1 VPSPSLLRTSAV
13 LAAIVAATGADA
25 GAIAASSGSAKRIF
39 DTRRGVGIE
48 APPGWTLSQHTG
60 YPNII
65 AVLVH
70 PDGSRI
76 SIAAAP
82 TAAKDAPALAEENRA
97 GMAAQKLAVTRV
109 APGPRG
115 GVLVEARATERPE
128 IVRQLY
134 IVRAAAAGAEK
145 ANARQAIVVT
155 LVAQSD
161 HLGSAGPAFDWV
173 LARLELETPPATAA
187 SPDGGGAAGGGSAGE
202 RAGDQHSR

>member
-1 VPSPSLLRTSAV
+1 VRSPSLLRASAAV
-13 LAAIVAATGADA
+13 IALVAMSAAGA

-39 DTRRGVGIE
+39 DARRGVGIE

-70 PDGSRI
+70 ADGSRI

-109 APGPRG
+109 AAGPRG
-115 GVLVEARATERPE
+115 GVLVEARATERAE

-134 IVRAAAAGAEK
+134 IVRAMERATT
-145 ANARQAIVVT
+145 RQAIVVT
-155 LVAQSD
+155 LVAHPD
-161 HLGSAGPAFDWV
+161 HLASAGPAFDWV
-173 LARLELETPPATAA
+173 LGRLELEAPVAPAG
-187 SPDGGGAAGGGSAGE
+187 SPDGGAGSGGGSAGE
-202 RAGDQHSR
+202 RAGDKHGR